1 MKYAFDED
9 TGDKDTGDKN
19 NGDKDKT
26 SQRGKHEA
34 AEGRNDGGDKAK
46 QDEEGRDSSDDDS
59 DKNNEEDESKDP
71 EAKARERAEQER
83 SQKRGILIRAV
94 VATIGAA
101 LVAVLL
107 IDWNAIRFEG
117 SPAGTIDAEL
127 RGNPVQIETRVA
139 GYVTRIG
146 TDDDQPVRRGQLLY
160 EIEQDTYRAQVRQ
173 NQAALHQA
181 QAQLAELDARVR
193 AQQATIAT
201 QAARAQATQANL
213 TGAHQELAR
222 QTMLRGT
229 EGEVLRD
236 WQRAAANDRN
246 SGATVLARQ
255 DQVRAAQAQLAILQ
269 AQQAQVRAQLAARQA
284 QLNLAQITLGYTRV
298 TAPEDGFVTAR
309 LAFLGGYVTPGQT
322 LLTFVPRGVWAVAN
336 YREEQLA
343 GMAAG
348 QAAALR
354 VDAFPGV
361 TLRGHVQSI
370 GPTSQSRQ
378 SALAPDRATGNFT
391 KVVQRVPVKIT
402 IDPGQAIVE
411 RLLPGL
417 SVKTRVFTTGS
428 KNVLF

>member
-1 MKYAFDED
+1 MKHAFHKEPD
-9 TGDKDTGDKN
+9 DKG
-19 NGDKDKT
+19 NGDKGKT
-26 SQRGKHEA
+26 SEAGKHEE
-34 AEGRNDGGDKAK
+34 AEGRKGGGDQAK
-46 QDEEGRDSSDDDS
+46 QDKSKQKTGDDDK
-59 DKNNEEDESKDP
+59 DNHKDP
-71 EAKARERAEQER
+71 EAEARERVGQDR
-83 SQKRGILIRAV
+83 SQKRAILIRAV

-107 IDWNAIRFEG
+107 VDWNAIRFEG

-160 EIEQDTYRAQVRQ
+160 EIEQDTYRAQVGQ
-173 NQAALHQA
+173 NQAALHQV

-193 AQQATIAT
+193 AQQASIAT
-201 QAARAQATQANL
+201 QAARAQASQANL
-213 TGAHQELAR
+213 TDAHQELAR
-222 QTMLRGT
+222 QTRLRGT

-246 SGATVLARQ
+246 SGAEVLARQ

-269 AQQAQVRAQLAARQA
+269 AQQAQARAQFAAQQA

-343 GMAAG
+343 GMAVG
-348 QAAALR
+348 QAAELH
-354 VDAFPGV
+354 VDAFPQA

-402 IDPGQAIVE
+402 IDPGQPIVE

-417 SVKTRVFTTGS
+417 SVETRVFTTGS

>member
-1 MKYAFDED
+1 MKYAFDKQPD
-9 TGDKDTGDKN
+9 DKSGSKDAAAQGDMHGARAKDDGGEEARQKEGKGKKQAGDDKGDKN
-19 NGDKDKT
+19 
-26 SQRGKHEA
+26 Q
-34 AEGRNDGGDKAK
+34 
-46 QDEEGRDSSDDDS
+46 DS
-59 DKNNEEDESKDP
+59 DEKQDP
-71 EAKARERAEQER
+71 EAEAGERAEKER
-83 SQKRGILIRAV
+83 SQRRGILIRAV
-94 VATIGAA
+94 VATIGAT

-117 SPAGTIDAEL
+117 SRAGTIDAEL
-127 RGNPVQIETRVA
+127 RGNPVQIESRVA

-160 EIEQDTYRAQVRQ
+160 EIEQDTYRAQVEQ
-173 NQAALHQA
+173 TQAALHQA
-181 QAQLAELDARVR
+181 QAEVAELDARMR

-201 QAARAQATQANL
+201 QSANAQGTQANAID
-213 TGAHQELAR
+213 AHQEFAR
-222 QTMLRGT
+222 QNVLRGT

-246 SGATVLARQ
+246 SREAMLARQ
-255 DQVRAAQAQLAILQ
+255 DQVRVAQAQLAILQ
-269 AQQAQVRAQLAARQA
+269 AQQAQARAQLAAQQA

-309 LAFLGGYVTPGQT
+309 LAFPGGYVTPGEP

-343 GMAAG
+343 GMAVG
-348 QAAALR
+348 QTAELH
-354 VDAFPGV
+354 VDAFPRV
-361 TLRGHVQSI
+361 TLHGHVQSI

-378 SALAPDRATGNFT
+378 SPLPPDRATGNFT

-402 IDPGQAIVE
+402 IDPGQPIAE

-417 SVKTRVFTTGS
+417 SVETRVFTTGS
-428 KNVLF
+428 TNGVF

>member
-1 MKYAFDED
+1 MTSAPDEPD
-9 TGDKDTGDKN
+9 GKSGGEDEAGKDGGRAAAAAKEDA
-19 NGDKDKT
+19 G
-26 SQRGKHEA
+26 GKA
-34 AEGRNDGGDKAK
+34 KQAEGRGKEANGGETKDG
-46 QDEEGRDSSDDDS
+46 
-59 DKNNEEDESKDP
+59 NEKKDP
-71 EAKARERAEQER
+71 EAEARERAETER
-83 SQKRGILIRAV
+83 SQRRGVLIRAA

-107 IDWNAIRFEG
+107 VDWNAIRFEG

-127 RGNPVQIETRVA
+127 RGNPVQIESRVA

-160 EIEQDTYRAQVRQ
+160 EIEQDTYRAQVEQ
-173 NQAALHQA
+173 TQAALHQA

-201 QAARAQATQANL
+201 QVANADATQANRID
-213 TGAHQELAR
+213 ARQELAR
-222 QTMLRGT
+222 QNVLRGT

-246 SGATVLARQ
+246 TREAVLARQ

-269 AQQAQVRAQLAARQA
+269 AQQAQARAQLAAQQA

-309 LAFLGGYVTPGQT
+309 LAFAGGYVTPGQP
-322 LLTFVPRGVWAVAN
+322 LITFVPHGVWAVAN
-336 YREEQLA
+336 YREEDVH
-343 GMAAG
+343 GMAVG
-348 QAAALR
+348 QAAELH
-354 VDAFPGV
+354 VDAFPRV

-378 SALAPDRATGNFT
+378 SALPPDRATGNFT
-391 KVVQRVPVKIT
+391 KVVQRIPVKIT
-402 IDPGQAIVE
+402 IDPGQPITA

-417 SVKTRVFTTGS
+417 SVETRVFTAGS